1 MTKKERQN
9 ILLELIGR
17 YEIDTQEEL
26 TEKLNE
32 RNIAVTQATVSR
44 DINELNLVKVAG
56 KVKKYKYARV
66 EIESDA
72 LSEKDINL
80 FREITASVTCANNLI
95 VVKTLVGNANA
106 AGMIV
111 DKINIP
117 QVLGSI
123 AGDDTLLIVTK
134 SNRDAEIML
143 KRLKEMMG

>member
-56 KVKKYKYARV
+56 KAKKYKYARV

>member
-9 ILLELIGR
+9 ILLELIGK

-66 EIESDA
+66 EIKSDA

-80 FREITASVTCANNLI
+80 FREITSSVTCANNLI

>member
-1 MTKKERQN
+1 M
-9 ILLELIGR
+9 
-17 YEIDTQEEL
+17 
-26 TEKLNE
+26 
-32 RNIAVTQATVSR
+32 
-44 DINELNLVKVAG
+44 KVAG
-56 KVKKYKYARV
+56 KGKKYKYARV

-80 FREITASVTCANNLI
+80 FREITSSVTCANNLI